1 MILNA
6 YFDNVLVFD
15 VQNAL
20 HVVRGTKFALE
31 MEMPEAGTEVF
42 ANNDKVLQLD
52 HRDIWID
59 VDALELGMST
69 VRIMNGGTILKDLVV
84 TVRDSITRPAT
95 TLGGTL
101 GPPIPK

>member
-20 HVVRGTKFALE
+20 HVVQSTKFGLE
-31 MEMPEAGTEVF
+31 MEMPDPGTEVF
-42 ANNDKVLQLD
+42 ANNDKVLQID
-52 HRDIWID
+52 HHDIWID

-69 VRIMNGGTILKDLVV
+69 IRIMNGGTILKDLVV
-84 TVRDSITRPAT
+84 TVRDAITRPAT
-95 TLGGTL
+95 TLGGSL
-101 GPPIPK
+101 GEPQPK

>member
-20 HVVRGTKFALE
+20 HVVQGTKFALE
-31 MEMPEAGTEVF
+31 MDNGAVTVF
-42 ANNDKVLQLD
+42 ADSDPILSLTHKGE
-52 HRDIWID
+52 WID
-59 VDALELGMST
+59 VHATELGTST
-69 VRIMNGGTILKDLVV
+69 IRIMDGTQILKDLII
-84 TVRDSITRPAT
+84 TVRDAITRPAT

-101 GPPIPK
+101 GEPIPKA

>member
-20 HVVRGTKFALE
+20 HVVQGTKFALE

-52 HRDIWID
+52 HHDIWID
-59 VDALELGMST
+59 VDALELGTST
-69 VRIMNGGTILKDLVV
+69 IRIMNGGTILKDLII
-84 TVRDSITRPAT
+84 TVRDAITRPAT

-101 GPPIPK
+101 GQPVPK